1 MTANEMGPAEER
13 RRAFSALNSNWEV
26 QDVTSLAE
34 AESKY
39 GHVVQSAGGQVF
51 GIESAASWGR
61 REEKLKIGT
70 PDGFLKIDVVLNQP
84 NIDAVLRERT
94 ADVVKH
100 ARELRT
106 PPRPTLGISALPSVR
121 KKPAF

>member
-1 MTANEMGPAEER
+1 MTN
-13 RRAFSALNSNWEV
+13 
-26 QDVTSLAE
+26 LAE

-39 GHVVQSAGGQVF
+39 GHVVESAGAQIF
-51 GIESAASWGR
+51 GIERAASFGQPG
-61 REEKLKIGT
+61 EKLKIGT
-70 PDGFLKIDVVLNQP
+70 PDGFLKIDVILNQP

-106 PPRPTLGISALPSVR
+106 PPRPSLGNSALPSAR
-121 KKPAF
+121 KKAAF